1 MKLANL
7 IPTLDSIGRQLRL
20 MSKAMALNISVYYLQ
35 FRLWLAKSE
44 LNGFMMAIWRSRERM
59 HAACQRDAVVAFER
73 ILEETP
79 IDSLGLQPNIVKS
92 LQWCDIHNL
101 KELGEKLWS
110 LQSIPN
116 IGTMREKQ
124 IEKAYARRLERAAI
138 ESCHT
143 FVISQ
148 EIRNHIAF
156 RDAMH
161 DIKANFGAR
170 LETIRAGADDYYV
183 DSDNYCNDAGYREA
197 VWNEKERLW
206 ADTGAFLEVMSAE
219 LKKAHA
225 GQATVVLMHIQ
236 DRTFQSMAAAELSQI
251 TFTLTHG
258 FFKCYQVKAGRIVSK

>member
-1 MKLANL
+1 MKLADDRPSL
-7 IPTLDSIGRQLRL
+7 KSLGRHLSL
-20 MSKAMALNISVYYLQ
+20 MAKAMSLKVSVYSLK
-35 FRLWLAKSE
+35 FRIWLAKLE
-44 LNGFMMAIWRSRERM
+44 LEGFLEAIGASKERM
-59 HAACQRDAVVAFER
+59 HNACQRDAALAFER
-73 ILEETP
+73 MLGETP

-92 LQWCDIHNL
+92 LQWADIHNL
-101 KELGEKLWS
+101 KELGMKLWS

-161 DIKANFGAR
+161 NIKANFGAR
-170 LETIRAGADDYYV
+170 LETIRAGADGYYV
-183 DSDNYCNDAGYREA
+183 DSDYYCNDAGYREA
-197 VWNEKERLW
+197 AWNEKERLW
-206 ADTGAFLEVMSAE
+206 ADTTAFLGVMRAK
-219 LKKAHA
+219 LKKARA
-225 GQATVVLMHIQ
+225 GQATVLMPIQ
-236 DRTFQSMAAAELSQI
+236 DRTFQSMAADELSQI
-251 TFTLTHG
+251 TFTLTYG